1 MGRLWCGSVYSF
13 WVLSRAAASQPPG
26 PAATAPAGAG
36 ERYGPNTAEVSA
48 FIESVGRL
56 SPSKWKKV
64 IAARESVARVT
75 RDGSGQPA
83 EIVRAML
90 GGAPNGA
97 GTLPEPMSNVATDMA
112 AMLAKRS
119 DAEAVAAWQAASA
132 LVRRRQ
138 LSALTFAAHY
148 AAFAS
153 VIPPAQV
160 EAPPP
165 IVARFAN
172 ALKWL
177 SAPQWESLARP
188 WSLERET
195 SGSLLQAA
203 LRSGARESE
212 EAVAIAAITVAPKHL
227 SGDTGWAAIKTAVH
241 GGRVLASI
249 GELTPEQLQIVWAP
263 LEVAVALRSLTDAPV
278 SDKPSRSPAKKPPPP
293 AEEVKLEKKRAA
305 RPRAEP
311 AYGPNTAEVTA
322 FVKAIPDLSAIQ
334 WLRVLDRR
342 QLVARVTREGE
353 DESAVVVRSI
363 LAAARA
369 SAELALE
376 ARCSVFSAVER
387 AAFALAAR
395 ARLSDDEFQQH
406 YGAMAEVIPVGEA
419 DTATFG
425 ARVAAL
431 NPEEWMRLAGVVPP
445 ADVAAVEPLV
455 NAAGALAAHL
465 DQRTDTEVVVAW
477 HALTALVRRHR
488 LSPIKFAVSYAPFAS
503 AVVVTKARSIAPVVQ
518 RYLTA
523 VGRLSA
529 HQCSVLAEPW
539 LLADDVSNALARAIA
554 GTSTRAAEEAAAL
567 AALVTVPMRVTG
579 DAGWAACKT
588 ATFGGRVIAARSNL
602 SDEELLALWKP
613 LERAIPIAS
622 LAASTRSR

>member
-1 MGRLWCGSVYSF
+1 V
-13 WVLSRAAASQPPG
+13 
-26 PAATAPAGAG
+26 T
-36 ERYGPNTAEVSA
+36 A

-64 IAARESVARVT
+64 LAARESAIRVT

-83 EIVRAML
+83 EIVRALL

-119 DAEAVAAWQAASA
+119 DSEAVAAWQAASA

-148 AAFAS
+148 APFAS
-153 VIPPAQV
+153 VIPPLQAEGV
-160 EAPPP
+160 PP
-165 IVARFAN
+165 IVERFAN

-177 SAPQWESLARP
+177 SAPQWDTLSRP
-188 WSLERET
+188 WALDRES

-203 LRSGARESE
+203 LKSRARESE
-212 EAVAIAAITVAPKHL
+212 EAVAVAAIAVAPRHV
-227 SGDTGWAAIKTAVH
+227 SGDAGWAAVKTAVH
-241 GGRVLASI
+241 GGRVLSSMR
-249 GELTPEQLQIVWAP
+249 ELTPEQLQAVWAP
-263 LEVAVALRSLTDAPV
+263 LEEAVALRSLTDAPI
-278 SDKPSRSPAKKPPPP
+278 SDRPSRSRVKKAPPP
-293 AEEVKLEKKRAA
+293 AEEVKVEKKRAA
-305 RPRAEP
+305 RPRAE
-311 AYGPNTAEVTA
+311 AYGPNTAEVAA
-322 FVKAIPDLSAIQ
+322 FVKAIPELSAIQ

-342 QLVARVTREGE
+342 TLVANVTREGE

-369 SAELALE
+369 SAGLQLE

-395 ARLSDDEFQQH
+395 ARLSDDQFHEH
-406 YGAMAEVIPVGEA
+406 YIVMAEVIPVGEA
-419 DTATFG
+419 DIASFA

-431 NPEEWMRLAGVVPP
+431 NPEEWIRLAGVVAP
-445 ADVAAVEPLV
+445 ADVAAVEPLL
-455 NAAGALAAHL
+455 NAADALAAHL
-465 DQRTDTEVVVAW
+465 EQRTDAEVVVAW
-477 HALTALVRRHR
+477 HALTALIRRHR

-503 AVVVTKARSIAPVVQ
+503 AVVVTRPRSIAPVVQ

-529 HQCSVLAEPW
+529 HQCAVLAEPW
-539 LLADDVSNALARAIA
+539 LLADDVSNALARATA
-554 GTSTRAAEEAAAL
+554 GATTRAAEEAAAL
-567 AALVTVPMRVTG
+567 AALVTVPMRVSG

-588 ATFGGRVIAARSNL
+588 ATFGGRVIAARSKL

-622 LAASTRSR
+622 LAASTRSH

>member
-1 MGRLWCGSVYSF
+1 MGRLRCESVYSF
-13 WVLSRAAASQPPG
+13 RVLSRATATEPPG
-26 PAATAPAGAG
+26 PEATAPGGAG
-36 ERYGPNTAEVSA
+36 ERYGPNTAEVTA

-56 SPSKWKKV
+56 SPSRWKKV
-64 IAARESVARVT
+64 IAAREAAARVT

-83 EIVRAML
+83 EIVRALL
-90 GGAPNGA
+90 GGDPNGA
-97 GTLPEPMSNVATDMA
+97 GTVPEPMSNVASDLA
-112 AMLAKRS
+112 AILSRRS

-148 AAFAS
+148 APFAS
-153 VIPPAQV
+153 VIPPALAAELPTIV
-160 EAPPP
+160 E
-165 IVARFAN
+165 RFAN

-177 SAPQWESLARP
+177 SAPQWESLGRP
-188 WSLERET
+188 WSLDRE
-195 SGSLLQAA
+195 SSASLLQAA
-203 LRSGARESE
+203 LRSNARESE
-212 EAVAIAAITVAPKHL
+212 EAVAIAAISVAPRHV
-227 SGDTGWAAIKTAVH
+227 SGDSGWAAVKTAVH
-241 GGRVLASI
+241 GGRVLSSI
-249 GELTPEQLQIVWAP
+249 GELTQELLRTLWAP
-263 LEVAVALRSLTDAPV
+263 LEEAVALRSLTDAPI
-278 SDKPSRSPAKKPPPP
+278 SGKPPRARAKKAPPP
-293 AEEVKLEKKRAA
+293 AEEIKVEKKRAA
-305 RPRAEP
+305 RPRAEA
-311 AYGPNTAEVTA
+311 AYGPNTAEVAA
-322 FVKAIPDLSAIQ
+322 FVKAIPELSAIQ

-342 QLVARVTREGE
+342 QLVASVTREGD

-363 LAAARA
+363 LAAAMA
-369 SAELALE
+369 SAELELE

-387 AAFALAAR
+387 AAFAVAAR
-395 ARLSDDEFQQH
+395 ARLSGDEFQQH
-406 YGAMAEVIPVGEA
+406 YGAMAEVVPAGEA
-419 DTATFG
+419 DTASFA
-425 ARVAAL
+425 ARVTAL
-431 NPEEWMRLAGVVPP
+431 NPEEWMRLAGVVSR

-455 NAAGALAAHL
+455 NAADALASHL
-465 DQRTDTEVVVAW
+465 DRRTDGEVLVAW

-488 LSPIKFAVSYAPFAS
+488 LSAIKFAVSYAPFAS

-539 LLADDVSNALARAIA
+539 LLADDVSNALARA
-554 GTSTRAAEEAAAL
+554 TSGAATRPAEEAAAL

-588 ATFGGRVIAARSNL
+588 ATFGGRVIAARSKL

-622 LAASTRSR
+622 LAALTRSR